1 MIRKFPEIYRR
12 VGNDVVNY
20 VTESS
25 QGFTQWRL
33 GRLDPVSREVRPY
46 DDIGFV
52 NVQYCIMPV
61 DCNGT
66 CSVSGQVTVI
76 LCKKITPVYDLA
88 NLDRSNSQRLS
99 RVKPFGLLSFLVI

>member
-1 MIRKFPEIYRR
+1 MVK
-12 VGNDVVNY
+12 Y
-20 VTESS
+20 VSEGS

-66 CSVSGQVTVI
+66 CSVSGQVIVI
-76 LCKKITPVYDLA
+76 LNKKITPVYDLRS
-88 NLDRSNSQRLS
+88 LDRSN
-99 RVKPFGLLSFLVI
+99 P

>member
-1 MIRKFPEIYRR
+1 M
-12 VGNDVVNY
+12 G
-20 VTESS
+20 VTENNNIPKICRLLREIVVKYVIESS
-25 QGFTQWRL
+25 RGFTQWRL
-33 GRLDPVSREVRPY
+33 GRLDPVNREVRPY

-76 LCKKITPVYDLA
+76 
-88 NLDRSNSQRLS
+88 
-99 RVKPFGLLSFLVI
+99 